1 MVSIPDGS
9 SFRLGY
15 VPGVTPAKWAKIWR
29 ERRPDLPLELVA
41 VDVCDSAAAVGEHRV
56 DIVLTRFP
64 DALAH
69 TDPGP
74 HHTITLYT
82 ETTVVVVPKG
92 HLLTAVDELALA
104 DVADEQ
110 FLWPADDP
118 LPTFRPGAA
127 VKHRPATT
135 GDAVEL
141 VAAGAGLLAVPQSL
155 ARLHHR
161 RDLAYR
167 PLTGAPG
174 STVGLLWTDPTSP
187 SADEFIGIV
196 RGRSATSSRSES
208 EPAAKRNAKQKLAAK
223 RAARAASGNTP
234 GGASGQRRRRR

>member
-56 DIVLTRFP
+56 DIVLTRLP

-74 HHTITLYT
+74 HHTIALYT

-92 HLLTAVDELALA
+92 HLLTAVDELTLA

-118 LPTFRPGAA
+118 LPHS
-127 VKHRPATT
+127 VPA
-135 GDAVEL
+135 
-141 VAAGAGLLAVPQSL
+141 P
-155 ARLHHR
+155 R
-161 RDLAYR
+161 
-167 PLTGAPG
+167 
-174 STVGLLWTDPTSP
+174 
-187 SADEFIGIV
+187 
-196 RGRSATSSRSES
+196 
-208 EPAAKRNAKQKLAAK
+208 
-223 RAARAASGNTP
+223 
-234 GGASGQRRRRR
+234 